1 MGWVL
6 CTDCHRVLQI
16 QHGPTCPECLAK
28 RLVAMGVK
36 QPEEVGLETLP
47 VDEEETLVPP
57 AEPEVVHVKRGRKP
71 KDGEPL
77 QE

>member
-1 MGWVL
+1 
-6 CTDCHRVLQI
+6 
-16 QHGPTCPECLAK
+16 
-28 RLVAMGVK
+28 MGVK

-71 KDGEPL
+71 KDEEPL